1 MYGAT
6 NNFTKETSMRKTFI
20 LDTSVLLYDSS
31 AIHSFPGNDIVLPLV
46 VLEEL
51 DKFKERQ
58 GLTGQNARYVNRFLD
73 EMRALPIDDQG
84 WRVKEEYD
92 IRYRFELS
100 VEIHECV
107 PEGFDIGYND
117 NIIIGCALHLASKL
131 ESVYVITKDINLRV
145 KCDAVGIGVEDYLKD
160 RVEEDVDNLCGWKL
174 VDLDRDHFADFY
186 EKGFLK
192 LEDEGLSEN
201 QFVIGKSA
209 TNQSMLGIHKKGVVK
224 SLHHKLDGLITV
236 EPRNAEQSFAIEAL
250 MDPTIPLVCLTGL
263 AGSGKTFLAL
273 MAGLSKLNSG
283 RSPKGRTLG
292 ADFPPEMRVGYDR
305 LVISRTLQPV
315 GRDLGYLP
323 GSMEEKMQ
331 PWLMPIMDNVR
342 HAFKDTTYFQMMVE
356 KGDIEIA
363 PIPYIRGRTFSDSI
377 LIVDEAQNATIHE
390 LKTIITRMGA
400 NSKIVLL
407 GDVDQ
412 IDTPYI
418 DRQSSGL
425 SIVIDK
431 FKDSPLCAHV
441 NLSKGQRSD
450 LASVASNIL

>member
-1 MYGAT
+1 
-6 NNFTKETSMRKTFI
+6 MRKTFI
-20 LDTSVLLYDSS
+20 LDTSVLLYDSQ

-58 GLTGQNARYVNRFLD
+58 GLVGQNARYVNRFLD
-73 EMRALPIDDQG
+73 EMRSIPVDESG
-84 WRVKEEYD
+84 WRIKEEYD
-92 IRYRFELS
+92 MRYRFELS
-100 VEIHECV
+100 NEIHECV

-117 NIIIGCALHLASKL
+117 NIIIGCALHLASQKNN
-131 ESVYVITKDINLRV
+131 VYVITKDINLRV
-145 KCDAVGIGVEDYLKD
+145 KCDAVGLGVEDYLKD
-160 RVEEDVDNLCGWKL
+160 RVEEDVDNLCGWKQL
-174 VDLDRDHFADFY
+174 ELGPEHFREFY
-186 EKGFLK
+186 ETGK
-192 LEDEGLSEN
+192 LFMPEAELNEN
-201 QFVIGKSA
+201 QFVIGKSQS
-209 TNQSMLGIHKKGVVK
+209 NQSLLGIHKKGFITK
-224 SLHHKLDGLITV
+224 MIRKMDGLINV
-236 EPRNAEQSFAIEAL
+236 EPRNAEQTFAIEAL
-250 MDPTIPLVCLTGL
+250 LDPSIPLVCLTGL

-273 MAGLSKLNSG
+273 MAGLYGLKSG
-283 RSPKGRTLG
+283 NTPGGSTLG
-292 ADFPPEMRVGYDR
+292 ASLPENMKIGYDR

-331 PWLMPIMDNVR
+331 PWLMPILDNVR
-342 HAFKDTTYFQMMVE
+342 HAFKDTSYFQMMID

-363 PIPYIRGRTFSDSI
+363 PIPYIRGRTFSNSI

-390 LKTIITRMGA
+390 LKTIITRMGT

-431 FKDSPLCAHV
+431 FQNSPLCAHV

>member
-1 MYGAT
+1 
-6 NNFTKETSMRKTFI
+6 MRKTFI
-20 LDTSVLLYDSS
+20 LDTSVLLYDAS
-31 AIHSFPGNDIVLPLV
+31 AIHSFSGNDIVLPLV

-58 GLTGQNARYVNRFLD
+58 GLIGQNARYVNRFLD
-73 EMRALPIDDQG
+73 EMRSIPFDDNG

-117 NIIIGCALHLASKL
+117 NIIIGCALHLASKQ
-131 ESVYVITKDINLRV
+131 EGVYVITKDINLRV
-145 KCDAVGIGVEDYLKD
+145 KCDAVGVGVEDYLKD
-160 RVEEDVDNLCGWKL
+160 RVEEDVNNLCGWKQL
-174 VDLDRDHFADFY
+174 DLNPEHFAEFY
-186 EKGFLK
+186 ETSKIFIPEAELN
-192 LEDEGLSEN
+192 EN
-201 QFVIGKSA
+201 QFVIGKSP
-209 TNQSMLGIHKKGVVK
+209 TSQSLLGIHKNGFVRKMNR
-224 SLHHKLDGLITV
+224 KLDGLISV
-236 EPRNAEQSFAIEAL
+236 EARNAEQSFAIEAL
-250 MDPTIPLVCLTGL
+250 LDPTIPLVCLTGL

-273 MAGLSKLNSG
+273 MAGLSGLKSG
-283 RSPKGRTLG
+283 HTPAGRTVG
-292 ADFPPEMRVGYDR
+292 ADMPDEWKVGYER

-331 PWLMPIMDNVR
+331 PWLMPILDNVR
-342 HAFKDTTYFQMMVE
+342 HAFKDTSYFQMMME

-363 PIPYIRGRTFSDSI
+363 PIPYIRGRTFNNSI
-377 LIVDEAQNATIHE
+377 LMVDEAQNATIHE
-390 LKTIITRMGA
+390 LKTIITRMGT

-431 FKDSPLCAHV
+431 FKNSSLCAHV

-450 LASVASNIL
+450 LASIASNIL

>member
-1 MYGAT
+1 
-6 NNFTKETSMRKTFI
+6 MRKTFI
-20 LDTSVLLYDSS
+20 LDTSVLLYDAQ
-31 AIHSFPGNDIVLPLV
+31 AIHSFRGNDIVLPLV

-58 GLTGQNARYVNRFLD
+58 GLVGQNARYVNRFLD
-73 EMRALPIDDQG
+73 EMRSIPLDEFG
-84 WRVKEEYD
+84 WRTKEEYD
-92 IRYRFELS
+92 MRYRFELS

-117 NIIIGCALHLASKL
+117 NIIIGCALHLAQDKKG
-131 ESVYVITKDINLRV
+131 VYVITKDINLRV

-160 RVEEDVDNLCGWKL
+160 RVEEDVDTLCGWKQIEL
-174 VDLDRDHFADFY
+174 EASDFAQFYDQGKIQIKEDLNP
-186 EKGFLK
+186 
-192 LEDEGLSEN
+192 N
-201 QFVIGKSA
+201 QFVIGKSD
-209 TNQSMLGIHKKGVVK
+209 TNQSMLGIYKNGSVTSLLHKI
-224 SLHHKLDGLITV
+224 DGLIKV
-236 EPRNAEQSFAIEAL
+236 EPRNAEQAFAIEAL
-250 MDPTIPLVCLTGL
+250 MDPKIPLVCLTGL

-273 MAGLSKLNSG
+273 MAGLSKMNSG
-283 RSPKGRTLG
+283 RTPRGRTLAG
-292 ADFPPEMRVGYDR
+292 EVPAEYKCGYDR

-331 PWLMPIMDNVR
+331 PWLMPILDNVR
-342 HAFKDTTYFQMMVE
+342 HAFKDTSYFQMMIE

-363 PIPYIRGRTFSDSI
+363 PIPYIRGRTFSNSI

-390 LKTIITRMGA
+390 LKTIITRMGT

-431 FKDSPLCAHV
+431 FQNSPLCAHV

>member
-1 MYGAT
+1 M
-6 NNFTKETSMRKTFI
+6 
-20 LDTSVLLYDSS
+20 
-31 AIHSFPGNDIVLPLV
+31 
-46 VLEEL
+46 
-51 DKFKERQ
+51 
-58 GLTGQNARYVNRFLD
+58 
-73 EMRALPIDDQG
+73 
-84 WRVKEEYD
+84 
-92 IRYRFELS
+92 
-100 VEIHECV
+100 
-107 PEGFDIGYND
+107 
-117 NIIIGCALHLASKL
+117 HLASTL
-131 ESVYVITKDINLRV
+131 DGVFIITKDINLRV
-145 KCDAVGIGVEDYLKD
+145 KCDAVGIAVEDYLKD
-160 RVEEDVDNLCGWKL
+160 RVEQNVDTLCGWKQIEL
-174 VDLDRDHFADFY
+174 NPTEFSEFYLEGNIKIDCDLN
-186 EKGFLK
+186 
-192 LEDEGLSEN
+192 EN

-209 TNQSMLGIHKKGVVK
+209 SNQSLLGIYKNQTIYGLTHKME
-224 SLHHKLDGLITV
+224 GLINV

-250 MDPTIPLVCLTGL
+250 LDPSIPLVCLTGL

-273 MAGLSKLNSG
+273 MAGLSRL
-283 RSPKGRTLG
+283 KGPMKPTPRGKQHLVHSLPEDLQLG
-292 ADFPPEMRVGYDR
+292 YER

-331 PWLMPIMDNVR
+331 PWMMPIMDNVR
-342 HAFKDTTYFQMMVE
+342 HAFKDTSYFQMMIE

-363 PIPYIRGRTFSDSI
+363 PIPYIRGRTFNNSI

-390 LKTIITRMGA
+390 LKTIVTRMGT

-407 GDVDQ
+407 GDIDQ

-431 FKDSPLCAHV
+431 FQNSPLCAHV

>member
-1 MYGAT
+1 
-6 NNFTKETSMRKTFI
+6 MRKTFI
-20 LDTSVLLYDSS
+20 LDTSVLLYDST
-31 AIHSFPGNDIVLPLV
+31 AIHSFGGNDIVLPLV

-51 DKFKERQ
+51 DKFKDRD
-58 GLTGQNARYVNRFLD
+58 GLVGQNARYVNRFLD
-73 EMRALPIDDQG
+73 EMRALPVDEEG
-84 WRVKEEYD
+84 WRTKEEYD
-92 IRYRFELS
+92 MRYRFELS

-117 NIIIGCALHLASKL
+117 NIIIGCALHLASTM
-131 ESVYVITKDINLRV
+131 ENVYIITKDINLRV
-145 KCDAVGIGVEDYLKD
+145 KCDAVGVGVEDYLKD
-160 RVEEDVDNLCGWKL
+160 RVEEDVDTLCGWKQL
-174 VDLDRDHFADFY
+174 SLEPEHFAEFY
-186 EKGFLK
+186 ETKRLMIDADLK
-192 LEDEGLSEN
+192 PN
-201 QFVIGKSA
+201 QFVIGKSE
-209 TNQSMLGIHKKGVVK
+209 TNQSMLGIYKKGMIR
-224 SLHHKLDGLITV
+224 SLVHKMDGLISV

-250 MDPTIPLVCLTGL
+250 LDPSIPLVCLTGL

-273 MAGLSKLNSG
+273 MAGLSRMSSG
-283 RSPKGRTLG
+283 TTPKGRTLG
-292 ADFPPEMRVGYDR
+292 ADFPPEMRIGYDR

-331 PWLMPIMDNVR
+331 PWLMPILDNVR
-342 HAFKDTTYFQMMVE
+342 HAFKDTSYFQMMID

-363 PIPYIRGRTFSDSI
+363 PIPYIRGRTFSNSI

-390 LKTIITRMGA
+390 LKTIITRMGT

-431 FKDSPLCAHV
+431 FQNSPLCAHV

>member
-1 MYGAT
+1 
-6 NNFTKETSMRKTFI
+6 MRKTFI
-20 LDTSVLLYDSS
+20 LDTSVLLYDSQ
-31 AIHSFPGNDIVLPLV
+31 AIHSFEGNDIVLPLV

-58 GLTGQNARYVNRFLD
+58 GLVGQNARYVNRFLD
-73 EMRALPIDDQG
+73 EMRSIPVDEEG
-84 WRVKEEYD
+84 WRTKEEFD
-92 IRYRFELS
+92 MRYRFELS
-100 VEIHECV
+100 NEIHECV

-117 NIIIGCALHLASKL
+117 NIIIGCALHLASEKDN
-131 ESVYVITKDINLRV
+131 VYVITKDINLRV
-145 KCDAVGIGVEDYLKD
+145 KCDAVGLGVEDYLKD
-160 RVEEDVDNLCGWKL
+160 RVEEDVDNLCGWKQVEL
-174 VDLDRDHFADFY
+174 EPEHFAEFY
-186 EKGFLK
+186 ETGKLFLP
-192 LEDEGLSEN
+192 ETGLNEN
-201 QFVIGKSA
+201 QFVIGKSQS
-209 TNQSMLGIHKKGVVK
+209 NQSLLGIHRKGFIRK
-224 SLHHKLDGLITV
+224 MIRKMEGLICV

-250 MDPTIPLVCLTGL
+250 LDPSIPLVCLTGL

-273 MAGLSKLNSG
+273 MAGLYGLKSG
-283 RSPKGRTLG
+283 NTPGGSTLG
-292 ADFPPEMRVGYDR
+292 ASLPENMKIGYDR

-331 PWLMPIMDNVR
+331 PWLMPILDNVR
-342 HAFKDTTYFQMMVE
+342 HAFKDTSYFQMMIE

-363 PIPYIRGRTFSDSI
+363 PIPYIRGRTFNNSI
-377 LIVDEAQNATIHE
+377 LIVDEAQNATVHE

-431 FKDSPLCAHV
+431 FQNSPLCAHV

>member
-1 MYGAT
+1 
-6 NNFTKETSMRKTFI
+6 MRKTFI
-20 LDTSVLLYDSS
+20 LDTSVLLYDAS
-31 AIHSFPGNDIVLPLV
+31 AIHSFPGNDVVLPLV

-58 GLTGQNARYVNRFLD
+58 GLVGQNARYVNRFLD
-73 EMRALPIDDQG
+73 EMRSIEVDEFG
-84 WRVKEEYD
+84 WRTKEEYD
-92 IRYRFELS
+92 MRYRFELS

-117 NIIIGCALHLASKL
+117 NIIIGCALHLASQKKN
-131 ESVYVITKDINLRV
+131 VYVITKDINLRV
-145 KCDAVGIGVEDYLKD
+145 KCDAVGLGVEDYLKD
-160 RVEEDVDNLCGWKL
+160 RVEEDVDTLCGWKQINL
-174 VDLDRDHFADFY
+174 EPEHFAEFY
-186 EKGFLK
+186 ETKRLMIDADLK
-192 LEDEGLSEN
+192 PN
-201 QFVIGKSA
+201 QFVIGKSE
-209 TNQSMLGIHKKGVVK
+209 TNQSMLGIYKKGMIR
-224 SLHHKLDGLITV
+224 SLVHKMDGLISV

-250 MDPTIPLVCLTGL
+250 LDPTIPLVCLTGL

-273 MAGLSKLNSG
+273 MAGLSRMSSG
-283 RSPKGRTLG
+283 TTPKGRTLG
-292 ADFPPEMRVGYDR
+292 ADFPPEMRIGYDR

-342 HAFKDTTYFQMMVE
+342 HAFKDTSYFQMMID

-363 PIPYIRGRTFSDSI
+363 PIPYIRGRTFSNSI

-390 LKTIITRMGA
+390 LKTIITRMGT

-431 FKDSPLCAHV
+431 FQNSPLCAHV

>member
-1 MYGAT
+1 
-6 NNFTKETSMRKTFI
+6 MRKTFI
-20 LDTSVLLYDSS
+20 LDTSVLLYDST

-51 DKFKERQ
+51 DKFKDRD
-58 GLTGQNARYVNRFLD
+58 GLVGQNARYVNRFLD
-73 EMRALPIDDQG
+73 EMRAVPIDDEG
-84 WRVKEEYD
+84 WRVKEQYD
-92 IRYRFELS
+92 MRYRFELS

-117 NIIIGCALHLASKL
+117 NIIIGCALHLASTM
-131 ESVYVITKDINLRV
+131 ENVYIITKDINLRV
-145 KCDAVGIGVEDYLKD
+145 KCDAVGVGVEDYLKD
-160 RVEEDVDNLCGWKL
+160 RVEEDVDTLCGWKQL
-174 VDLDRDHFADFY
+174 NLEPEHFAEFY
-186 EKGFLK
+186 ETKRLMIDADLK
-192 LEDEGLSEN
+192 PN
-201 QFVIGKSA
+201 QFVIGKSDS
-209 TNQSMLGIHKKGVVK
+209 NQSMLGIYKKGMIR
-224 SLHHKLDGLITV
+224 SLVHKMDGLISV

-250 MDPTIPLVCLTGL
+250 LDPSIPLVCLTGL

-273 MAGLSKLNSG
+273 MAGLSRMSSG
-283 RSPKGRTLG
+283 TTPKGRTLG
-292 ADFPPEMRVGYDR
+292 ADFPPEMRIGYDR

-331 PWLMPIMDNVR
+331 PWLMPILDNVR
-342 HAFKDTTYFQMMVE
+342 HAFKDTSYFQMMID

-363 PIPYIRGRTFSDSI
+363 PIPYIRGRTFANSI

-390 LKTIITRMGA
+390 LKTIITRMGT

-407 GDVDQ
+407 GDIDQ

-431 FKDSPLCAHV
+431 FKNSPLCAHV

>member
-1 MYGAT
+1 
-6 NNFTKETSMRKTFI
+6 MRKTFI
-20 LDTSVLLYDSS
+20 LDTSVLLYDAH

-58 GLTGQNARYVNRFLD
+58 GLVGQNARYVNRFLD
-73 EMRALPIDDQG
+73 EMRSVPVDADG
-84 WRVKEEYD
+84 WRTKEEYD
-92 IRYRFELS
+92 MRYRFELS

-117 NIIIGCALHLASKL
+117 NIIIGCALHLASFGK
-131 ESVYVITKDINLRV
+131 ENVFVITKDINLRV
-145 KCDAVGIGVEDYLKD
+145 KCDAVGLGVEDYLKD
-160 RVEEDVDNLCGWKL
+160 RVEENVDTLCGWKQVQL
-174 VDLDRDHFADFY
+174 LPEDFSQFY
-186 EKGFLK
+186 
-192 LEDEGLSEN
+192 DEGKIITDEELQPN
-201 QFVIGKSA
+201 QFVIGKSDS
-209 TNQSMLGIHKKGVVK
+209 NQSMLGIHKQGAIKALK
-224 SLHHKLDGLITV
+224 HKMDGLIKV

-273 MAGLSKLNSG
+273 MAGLSRMSSG
-283 RSPKGRTLG
+283 HTPKGRTLG

-331 PWLMPIMDNVR
+331 PWLMPILDNVR
-342 HAFKDTTYFQMMVE
+342 HAFKDTSYFQMMIE

-363 PIPYIRGRTFSDSI
+363 PIPYIRGRTFSNSI

-390 LKTIITRMGA
+390 LKTIITRMGT

-431 FKDSPLCAHV
+431 FKNSTLCAHV

>member
-1 MYGAT
+1 
-6 NNFTKETSMRKTFI
+6 MRKTFI
-20 LDTSVLLYDSS
+20 LDTSVLLYDAT
-31 AIHSFPGNDIVLPLV
+31 AIHSFNGNDIVLPLV

-58 GLTGQNARYVNRFLD
+58 GLVGQNARYVNRFLD
-73 EMRALPIDDQG
+73 EMRSVEVDEYG
-84 WRVKEEYD
+84 WRTKQEYD
-92 IRYRFELS
+92 MRYRFELS

-117 NIIIGCALHLASKL
+117 NIIIGCALHLASTTDN
-131 ESVYVITKDINLRV
+131 VYVITKDINLRV
-145 KCDAVGIGVEDYLKD
+145 KCDAVGLGVEDYLQD
-160 RVEEDVDNLCGWKL
+160 RVEEDVDTLCGWKQL
-174 VDLDRDHFADFY
+174 ELDADNFAEFY
-186 EKGFLK
+186 DTGRLFIPESELN
-192 LEDEGLSEN
+192 EN
-201 QFVIGKSA
+201 QFVIGKSQS
-209 TNQSMLGIHKKGVVK
+209 NQSLLGINKGKFIRPLRHKM
-224 SLHHKLDGLITV
+224 DGLITV

-250 MDPTIPLVCLTGL
+250 LDPSIPLVCLTGL

-283 RSPKGRTLG
+283 QTPKGRSLG
-292 ADFPPEMRVGYDR
+292 ADFPEEFKCGYDR

-331 PWLMPIMDNVR
+331 PWLMPILDNVR
-342 HAFKDTTYFQMMVE
+342 HAFKDTTYFQMMID

-363 PIPYIRGRTFSDSI
+363 PIPYIRGRTFANSI

-390 LKTIITRMGA
+390 LKTIITRMGS

-431 FKDSPLCAHV
+431 FQNSPLCAHV

>member
-1 MYGAT
+1 
-6 NNFTKETSMRKTFI
+6 MRKTFI
-20 LDTSVLLYDSS
+20 LDTSVLLYDAH
-31 AIHSFPGNDIVLPLV
+31 AIHSFIGNDIVLPLV

-58 GLTGQNARYVNRFLD
+58 GLVGQNARYVNRFLD
-73 EMRALPIDDQG
+73 EMRSIPVDETG
-84 WRVKEEYD
+84 WRIKEEYD
-92 IRYRFELS
+92 MRYRFELS
-100 VEIHECV
+100 NEIHECV

-117 NIIIGCALHLASKL
+117 NIIIGCALHLAQTHSG
-131 ESVYVITKDINLRV
+131 VYVITKDINLRV

-160 RVEEDVDNLCGWKL
+160 RVEEDVDNLCGWKQ
-174 VDLDRDHFADFY
+174 VDLAPEHFAEFY
-186 EKGFLK
+186 ETGRLRL
-192 LEDEGLSEN
+192 LEEDLNEN
-201 QFVIGKSA
+201 QFVIGKSQS
-209 TNQSMLGIHKKGVVK
+209 NQSLLGIHKKGFVRK
-224 SLHHKLDGLITV
+224 MSRKMDGLISV
-236 EPRNAEQSFAIEAL
+236 DPRNAEQSFAIEAL
-250 MDPTIPLVCLTGL
+250 LDPSIPLVCLTGL

-273 MAGLSKLNSG
+273 MAGLSGLKSG
-283 RSPKGRTLG
+283 NTPGGRTLG
-292 ADFPPEMRVGYDR
+292 ADLPEDMKVGYDR

-331 PWLMPIMDNVR
+331 PWLMPILDNVR
-342 HAFKDTTYFQMMVE
+342 HAFKDTTYFQMMID

-363 PIPYIRGRTFSDSI
+363 PIPYIRGRTFANSI

-390 LKTIITRMGA
+390 LKTIITRMGT

-431 FKDSPLCAHV
+431 FQNSPLCAHV

>member
-1 MYGAT
+1 
-6 NNFTKETSMRKTFI
+6 MRKTFI
-20 LDTSVLLYDSS
+20 LDTSVLLYDSE

-73 EMRALPIDDQG
+73 EMRSLPVDEEG
-84 WRVKEEYD
+84 WRTKEEYD
-92 IRYRFELS
+92 MRYRFELS

-117 NIIIGCALHLASKL
+117 NIIIGCALHLAT
-131 ESVYVITKDINLRV
+131 ESENVFLITKDINLRV
-145 KCDAVGIGVEDYLKD
+145 KCDAVGVGVEDYLKD
-160 RVEEDVDNLCGWKL
+160 RVEEDVDNLCGWKQ
-174 VDLDRDHFADFY
+174 VDLEPNHFAEFY
-186 EKGFLK
+186 ETGRLR
-192 LEDEGLSEN
+192 LDESLNEN
-201 QFVIGKSA
+201 QFVIGKSQS
-209 TNQSMLGIHKKGVVK
+209 NQSLLGIHKKGFVR
-224 SLHHKLDGLITV
+224 KLKKKMDGLISV
-236 EPRNAEQSFAIEAL
+236 DPRNAEQSFAIEAL
-250 MDPTIPLVCLTGL
+250 LDPTIPLVCLTGL

-273 MAGLSKLNSG
+273 MAGLSGLKSG
-283 RSPKGRTLG
+283 NTPGGRTLG
-292 ADFPPEMRVGYDR
+292 ADMPDEMKVGYER

-331 PWLMPIMDNVR
+331 PWLMPILDNVR
-342 HAFKDTTYFQMMVE
+342 HAFKDTSYFNMMIE

-363 PIPYIRGRTFSDSI
+363 PIPYIRGRTFNNSI

-390 LKTIITRMGA
+390 LKTIITRMGQ

-431 FKDSPLCAHV
+431 FQNSSLCAHV

>member
-1 MYGAT
+1 
-6 NNFTKETSMRKTFI
+6 MRKTFI
-20 LDTSVLLYDSS
+20 LDTSVLLYDSQ

-58 GLTGQNARYVNRFLD
+58 GLVGQNARYVNRFLD
-73 EMRALPIDDQG
+73 EMRSIPVDEDG
-84 WRVKEEYD
+84 WRTKEEYD

-100 VEIHECV
+100 SEIHECV

-117 NIIIGCALHLASKL
+117 NIIIGCALHLAQTISN
-131 ESVYVITKDINLRV
+131 VYVITKDINLRV
-145 KCDAVGIGVEDYLKD
+145 KCDAVGLGVEDYLKD
-160 RVEEDVDNLCGWKL
+160 RVEEDVHTMCGWKSVEL
-174 VDLDRDHFADFY
+174 EGEHFAEFY
-186 EKGFLK
+186 ETGRLWFPEAELN
-192 LEDEGLSEN
+192 EN
-201 QFVIGKSA
+201 QFVIGKSQ
-209 TNQSMLGIHKKGVVK
+209 TNQSLLGIHKKGYIK
-224 SLHHKLDGLITV
+224 KMIRRMDGLISV
-236 EPRNAEQSFAIEAL
+236 EPRNAEQTFAIEAL
-250 MDPTIPLVCLTGL
+250 LDPSIPLVCLTGL

-273 MAGLSKLNSG
+273 MAGLYGLKSG
-283 RSPKGRTLG
+283 NTPGGSTLG
-292 ADFPPEMRVGYDR
+292 AALPENMKIGYDR

-331 PWLMPIMDNVR
+331 PWLMPILDNVR
-342 HAFKDTTYFQMMVE
+342 HAFKDTSYFQMMIE
-356 KGDIEIA
+356 KGDIEVA
-363 PIPYIRGRTFSDSI
+363 PIPYIRGRTFANSI

-431 FKDSPLCAHV
+431 FQNSPLCAHV

>member
-1 MYGAT
+1 
-6 NNFTKETSMRKTFI
+6 MRKTFI
-20 LDTSVLLYDSS
+20 LDTSVLLYDAQ
-31 AIHSFPGNDIVLPLV
+31 AIHSFEGNDIVLPLV

-73 EMRALPIDDQG
+73 EMRSIPVDEDG
-84 WRVKEEYD
+84 WRVKKEFD
-92 IRYRFELS
+92 MRYRFELS

-117 NIIIGCALHLASKL
+117 NIIIGCAMYLASQQQG
-131 ESVYVITKDINLRV
+131 VYVITKDINLRV

-160 RVEEDVDNLCGWKL
+160 RVEEDVDNLCGWKQ
-174 VDLDRDHFADFY
+174 VDLLPDHFAQFY
-186 EKGFLK
+186 ESNKIK
-192 LEDEGLSEN
+192 LDAEFNEN
-201 QFVIGKSA
+201 QFVIGKSQ
-209 TNQSMLGIHKKGVVK
+209 TNQSLLGIHKKGYVR
-224 SLHHKLDGLITV
+224 KLSRKMEGLITV
-236 EPRNAEQSFAIEAL
+236 EPRNAEQAFAIEAL
-250 MDPTIPLVCLTGL
+250 LDPSIPLVCLTGL

-273 MAGLSKLNSG
+273 MAGLSGIKSG
-283 RSPKGRTLG
+283 NTPGGRTLG
-292 ADFPPEMRVGYDR
+292 ADFPESMKTGYDR

-331 PWLMPIMDNVR
+331 PWLMPILDNVR
-342 HAFKDTTYFQMMVE
+342 HAFKDTSYFNMMIE

-363 PIPYIRGRTFSDSI
+363 PIPYIRGRTFADSI

-390 LKTIITRMGA
+390 LKTIITRMGT

-407 GDVDQ
+407 GDIDQ

-431 FKDSPLCAHV
+431 FQNSSLCAHV

>member
-1 MYGAT
+1 
-6 NNFTKETSMRKTFI
+6 MRKTFI
-20 LDTSVLLYDSS
+20 LDTSVLLYDSQ

-58 GLTGQNARYVNRFLD
+58 GLVGQNARYVNRFLD
-73 EMRALPIDDQG
+73 EMRSIPLDSDG
-84 WRVKEEYD
+84 WRSKEEYD
-92 IRYRFELS
+92 MRYRFELS

-117 NIIIGCALHLASKL
+117 NIIIGCALHLAATCDNVRL
-131 ESVYVITKDINLRV
+131 ITKDINLRV
-145 KCDAVGIGVEDYLKD
+145 KCDAVGVEVEDYLKD
-160 RVEEDVDNLCGWKL
+160 RVEEDVGTLCGWKQVEL
-174 VDLDRDHFADFY
+174 ESEHFAEFY
-186 EKGFLK
+186 DTGRLRLSDQLK
-192 LEDEGLSEN
+192 EN
-201 QFVIGKSA
+201 QFVIGKSQS
-209 TNQSMLGIHKKGVVK
+209 NQSLLGIYKKGFVR
-224 SLHHKLDGLITV
+224 KLNKKMDGLISV

-250 MDPTIPLVCLTGL
+250 LDPAIPLVCLTGL

-273 MAGLSKLNSG
+273 MAGLSGLRSG
-283 RSPKGRTLG
+283 NTPRGRTLG
-292 ADFPPEMRVGYDR
+292 AELPEEMRVGYER

-331 PWLMPIMDNVR
+331 PWLMPILDNVR
-342 HAFKDTTYFQMMVE
+342 HAFKDTSYFNMMIE

-363 PIPYIRGRTFSDSI
+363 PIPYIRGRTFNNSI

-390 LKTIITRMGA
+390 LKTIVTRMGQ

-431 FKDSPLCAHV
+431 FQNSTLCAHV